1 MSDSKIRICH
11 VIGDLRPS
19 GAARSVCEM
28 SRRLNRDRFDVRV
41 LALRGGSAAQ
51 WFQDAAID
59 VTDLEMTHPWR
70 LLRLRG
76 LSDQLRRLHPDIV
89 HTHLYQA
96 DLAAR
101 PAARLAAVPHLIHTA
116 RTPAGRFRPWEFA
129 FTRFLAGYCDRLV
142 CVSESVRQFHQRR
155 SGLPEE
161 KYALIP
167 DGIDIER
174 FAPAPRLREAMRRQ
188 WGVDERQIVVGF
200 VGRLNAQKGIDTL
213 LSAISHLGARGNP
226 VNVVIAGQGPRQAI
240 VRNFIRYGEG
250 GRSCRLLDFVDDV
263 PALLNALDIM
273 VLPSRWEAFGT
284 AAAEAMAV
292 GLPVIVSDTG
302 HLRDLVAH
310 RRTGILI
317 DPGDSVALSETILEL
332 AADAPLRQTLGA
344 AAREHVRATYP
355 IEKTV
360 AAHEAL
366 YEQVAG
372 G

>member
-11 VIGDLRPS
+11 LIGDLRPS

-28 SRRLNRDRFDVRV
+28 SRRLSRERFDVQV
-41 LALRGGSAAQ
+41 LALRGGAASR
-51 WFQDAAID
+51 WFQDAGVD
-59 VTDLEMTHPWR
+59 VSVLGMTRAWH

-76 LSDQLRRLHPDIV
+76 LAERLRRLRPDIV

-96 DLAAR
+96 DLIGR

-129 FTRFLAGYCDRLV
+129 FTRFLGGYCDRLV
-142 CVSESVRQFHQRR
+142 CVSESVRKFHQRR
-155 SGLPEE
+155 SGLPQE
-161 KYALIP
+161 KYTLIP
-167 DGIDIER
+167 DGIDTVR
-174 FAPAPRLREAMRRQ
+174 FAPAPALRQAVRSE

-226 VNVVIAGQGPRQAI
+226 VNVVIAGQGPRQPI

-273 VLPSRWEAFGT
+273 VLPSRWEAFGM

-292 GLPVIVSDTG
+292 GLPVIVSKSG
-302 HLRDLVAH
+302 HLSDLVSD
-310 RRTGILI
+310 RQTGII
-317 DPGDSVALSETILEL
+317 VDSGDSVALSETILEL
-332 AADAPLRQTLGA
+332 AADTPLRQALGA

-372 G
+372 